1 MGRPPTAPGTHGHI
15 RKYRDKRG
23 RFIAR
28 TLLRLYNGQTVQVE
42 ATRNTENEAI
52 AALEERC
59 QKRLQS
65 AKGGT
70 KDITGESKL
79 EELLDRWISQHD
91 VKQRSREIYQAAIDK
106 HIKPGLGQIRLTEL
120 TTGTLQYF
128 LEGLTPGTAKTSRAV
143 LSNALG
149 LAVRWDVIARN
160 PMADVKLKRQGK
172 PPVRALTDAEIQE
185 YRDTIEAWIKGAKK
199 GYSRGAGLLEIVDVL
214 IGSGARIGEVLALRW
229 QEVDFEQGTI
239 SITGTVAANGER
251 QDTPKTNSS
260 RRTIHIT
267 QGAMDAIKRM
277 WEIEKE
283 NMEATGATEP
293 LEMVFPSS
301 RDTYRTVTNVSNQL
315 KRARGDSE
323 ITAHL
328 FRKTVA
334 TRIGDN
340 IGELA
345 ASRQLGHSN
354 TTVTEQS
361 YLARPKIQPDYT
373 DTFEAKIH
381 RKPTT

>member
-15 RKYRDKRG
+15 RKYRDRRG

-28 TLLRLYNGQTVQVE
+28 TLLRLYSGQTVQVE
-42 ATRNTENEAI
+42 VTRNTESEAL
-52 AALEERC
+52 AALEGRC

-65 AKGGT
+65 AKGT
-70 KDITGESKL
+70 KDLTGESKL
-79 EELLDRWISQHD
+79 GELLDRWIAQHD

-106 HIKPGLGQIRLTEL
+106 HIKPGLGQIRLNEI
-120 TTGTLQYF
+120 TTGALQTF
-128 LEGLTPGTAKTSRAV
+128 LETLTPGTAQTSKAA
-143 LSNALG
+143 LSNALR
-149 LAVRWDVIARN
+149 LAVRWDVIPRN
-160 PMADVKLKRQGK
+160 PMADVKLRKR
-172 PPVRALTDAEIQE
+172 PTEPVKALTDAEIQE
-185 YRDTIEAWIKGAKK
+185 YRDTIVEWINGAKK

-229 QEVDFEQGTI
+229 QDVDFEQGTI
-239 SITGTVAANGER
+239 SITGTVTAKGER
-251 QDTPKTNSS
+251 QSTPKTKSS
-260 RRTIHIT
+260 RRTIHVT

-277 WEIEKE
+277 WDTELED
-283 NMEATGATEP
+283 MEATGATEP

-301 RDTYRTVTNVSNQL
+301 RGTYRTVTNVSNQL

-334 TRIGDN
+334 TRIGDS
-340 IGELA
+340 IGDLA
-345 ASRQLGHSN
+345 ASRHLGHKN
-354 TTVTEQS
+354 TAVTEQS
-361 YLARPKIQPDYT
+361 YLARPKVQKDYT
-373 DTFEAKIH
+373 ETFEAKIH